1 MLITNTDLPVLTVAE
16 LNRAYE
22 DLALRLA
29 DYDGV
34 HGDRLSARLVAI
46 VDELHT
52 RAGREDVARSM
63 ATDDLRDMLPDFEH
77 VAAVCGIR
85 PAQAQTNRQL
95 VVDELSRRGVE
106 A

>member
-1 MLITNTDLPVLTVAE
+1 MLITNNDLPALTVAA

-52 RAGREDVARSM
+52 RAGRENIARSM
-63 ATDDLRDMLPDFEH
+63 ITDDLQDMLPDFEE

-85 PAQAQTNRQL
+85 PARARMNRQL
-95 VVDELSRRGVE
+95 VVDELRRRGVD